1 MQEKLLEL
9 FKDLNEENQQ
19 QILDYAMML
28 WEMEQG
34 ERQLNQQLGIPLN
47 KEEEVLNKML
57 SQQYLKKDD
66 KNIN

>member
-1 MQEKLLEL
+1 MQEKLLQL

-34 ERQLNQQLGIPLN
+34 EIQLNQQLGLPLN
-47 KEEEVLNKML
+47 KEEEALNKML
-57 SQQYLKKDD
+57 SQQFLKKDD